1 MGAMRMAMVLLL
13 GCLWSD
19 AAAQLRLAAPQ
30 PPHVHGTSD
39 PAGPDPFEPVFIVTS
54 RDLFDAGIGLAARSA
69 GARRDSLG
77 SDLVLAEVQAHQLTA
92 FSHFVHERERRC
104 GGYFAFATRAEAE
117 AFLRND
123 RAAATVLAKAANT
136 HPIDNHATVLPWL
149 QQVSEPNI
157 RGTIQHLSSA
167 WPNRYYASAHGYSA
181 ALWIRD
187 TWLALGRGRSDVGV
201 ELFTACGNCGGQPSV
216 ILTVRGTD
224 LRDEVVVVGG
234 HLDSISNSGSGNA
247 MNAPGADDDASGIAT
262 ITEIVRIAL
271 AGDWKPR
278 RTVKFMGYAAEEVGL
293 RGSHAIAQ
301 SFRSQ
306 GVDVVGVLQ
315 LDMTNYAAG
324 SGLAMRLMTDYS
336 NPGMQQFV
344 TALFDAYLAPLGL
357 SRGQTS
363 CGYACSDHASWTQA
377 GYPAAMMAEPTFFTR
392 LHTTTD
398 TLAWMGDSAQ
408 TSTHFARLGLA
419 FVGELGRT
427 TQPLRAR
434 GAQPLLPAA
443 SGAATA
449 PVHSAA
455 AASGIAA
462 VAGGTP
468 RLAPT
473 LAPAVTRC
481 GWSLAPRISPAP
493 WRHAGAWPGTGA
505 DGTAPDRPRWHFGWT
520 CTPRP
525 APLPWVARRVPRS

>member
-1 MGAMRMAMVLLL
+1 MGTMRMAMLLLL
-13 GCLWSD
+13 GCLLSD
-19 AAAQLRLAAPQ
+19 AAAHPRLASPMPA
-30 PPHVHGTSD
+30 HVHGTAD
-39 PAGPDPFEPVFIVTS
+39 PAGADPFDPVFIVTS
-54 RDLFDAGIGLAARSA
+54 RDLFHAGIGLAARSA
-69 GARRDSLG
+69 SARRDSLG

-117 AFLRND
+117 AFVRDD
-123 RAAATVLAKAANT
+123 RAAATVLAKAANA

-149 QQVSEPNI
+149 QQVSEPDI
-157 RGTIQHLSSA
+157 RGTIHHLSTA
-167 WPNRYYASAHGYSA
+167 WPNRYYASAHGHSA

-306 GVDVVGVLQ
+306 GVNVVGVLQ

-324 SGLAMRLMTDYS
+324 SHLAIRLMTDYS

-344 TALFDAYLAPLGL
+344 TALFDTYLAPMGL
-357 SRGQTS
+357 SRGETT

-427 TQPLRAR
+427 SQPVRAR
-434 GAQPLLPAA
+434 GAQPLLPAPLAPA
-443 SGAATA
+443 SVPAAATA
-449 PVHSAA
+449 S
-455 AASGIAA
+455 SLSA
-462 VAGGTP
+462 VADATP
-468 RLAPT
+468 RLA
-473 LAPAVTRC
+473 LAPVATVRQC
-481 GWSLAPRISPAP
+481 GWSLVPRVRPAVWPQSAAMPQARADGAPHDRPGWRFSWICAPR
-493 WRHAGAWPGTGA
+493 R
-505 DGTAPDRPRWHFGWT
+505 
-520 CTPRP
+520 TPS
-525 APLPWVARRVPRS
+525 PWVAGRRPSP